1 MKLAIEEAETGR
13 APGTQE
19 VIRRQIRGSS
29 LLLSGRVLA
38 IGINF
43 ASQVLI
49 VRYLSTQEYGAW
61 AYALS
66 LVALLQAF
74 ASLGLQRA
82 TNRFVPLYHEGSDYA
97 RMFGTITLAFGVIL
111 LMGTLAVSV
120 MHLFPGQISR
130 LMSVG
135 EEPFALL
142 LILVFL
148 APVEA
153 LDGLLTSLFASFGRA
168 HSIFFRK
175 YLLGPGLKLSTVTL
189 LVLLGTDVYFLAYGY
204 LGASLVGI
212 IIYAALLV
220 RTWRREGML
229 EKFRLSDLEVPAK
242 DLFSYT
248 LPLMTSE
255 IRGTVMFSTAAL
267 ILGYYW
273 TVGAVGIFRVVL
285 PIATAMTTVFLQTF
299 TMLYTPAVARLFAR
313 KDHGSVNDLYWR
325 TTLWLAAI
333 SFPVFATV
341 FVLARPLTVM
351 VYGSRYEGAA
361 VILSLLVAGT
371 YFDTALGFNKLTL
384 QIMGK
389 TRFVMAANLGAATL
403 NLVLSLALIPRFGPV
418 GAAVA
423 AATTL
428 MLYNV
433 VMQMGLRQVPG
444 LRPLDPRY
452 GTFYSVLGLTFLGL
466 VLFRTAGS
474 DNLLIGIGVVVVAS
488 LLVLRLSREHLDVD
502 ETFPELQRLRLVR
515 ALRR

>member
-1 MKLAIEEAETGR
+1 MKLAVEDLET
-13 APGTQE
+13 AQPAGTQE
-19 VIRRQIRGSS
+19 VIRKQIRGSS

-38 IGINF
+38 LGINF

-82 TNRFVPLYHEGSDYA
+82 TNRFVPLYHERHDYA
-97 RMFGTITLAFGVIL
+97 RMYGTVMLAVGVVL
-111 LMGTLAVSV
+111 LTGTLAVSL
-120 MHLFPGQISR
+120 MHLFPGQISS

-135 EEPFALL
+135 EGPFALL

-153 LDGLLTSLFASFGRA
+153 LDGLLTSLFASFGRPQ
-168 HSIFFRK
+168 SIFFRK
-175 YLLGPGLKLSTVTL
+175 YLLGPGLKLTTVTL
-189 LVLLGTDVYFLAYGY
+189 LVLLGSDVYFLAYGY
-204 LGASLVGI
+204 LAASLVGI
-212 IIYAALLV
+212 AIYAALLV
-220 RTWRREGML
+220 RTWRREGLL
-229 EKFRLSDLEVPAK
+229 ERFRLSELKVPAK
-242 DLFSYT
+242 DLFGYT

-255 IRGTVMFSTAAL
+255 IRGTVMFSTGAL

-273 TVGAVGIFRVVL
+273 TVGEVGIFRVVL

-313 KDHGSVNDLYWR
+313 EDHGSVNDLYWR

-333 SFPVFATV
+333 SFPVFATI

-351 VYGSRYEGAA
+351 VYGSRYEAAA

-389 TRFVMAANLGAATL
+389 TRFVMAANLGAATM
-403 NLVLSLALIPRFGPV
+403 NLALSLALIPRFGPV

-423 AATTL
+423 AAFTM

-452 GTFYSVLGLTFLGL
+452 WTFYLVLGLAFLGL

-474 DNLLIGIGVVVVAS
+474 GNLLVGIVVVVLTS
-488 LLVLRLSREHLDVD
+488 LLVLGLSRKHLDVD
-502 ETFPELQRLRLVR
+502 ETFPELQRLPLFR